1 MSTPITIHV
10 DNDNYEQQ
18 LAYDIVA
25 DTNRCLFITGKAGT
39 GKTTFI
45 QRIQKEI
52 QKNFVVLAPTGI
64 AAIAAGGQTVHSF
77 FGFPMEVIG
86 PHTKLHVSLSN
97 EELLRH
103 VDTIIVDEASMLRSD
118 MVDGMDRYLR
128 LAFHNNMPFGGKQI
142 IFVGDLF
149 QLPPVV
155 RKGTV
160 DDEMLCDLYGV
171 GIPFFYKANVLRR
184 MNLPKIEFQK
194 VYRQSDRI
202 FVDILNKMRIGE
214 VGQAELDI
222 LNKHVSSTDDMDDYS
237 VILTGFNKKAER
249 INDVKLNALEG
260 DEVVYDGIK
269 TDEFKPCDCP
279 APEYLKL
286 KIGAQVIFCRN
297 DYSAKCANGTIAKV
311 ISLEDD
317 AIQVQLENG
326 NKVRVVRTTWE
337 SYERIYNRKTRRIES
352 KVVGSYSQFP
362 LKLAWAITIHRSQ
375 GMTFERMH
383 FDLSW
388 GTFAAGQ
395 AYVAISRMRSI
406 GGLTLSNRLM
416 AHHVTVNPEIK
427 AFSNSFNDVVMIKNE
442 LEAGKE
448 VYKHIIQKQYDQA
461 SLTLLN
467 ITLSKIQQK
476 DYRNAALFAKQMF
489 DVMLDDDNLIGKT
502 TELPLIKDCNI
513 TCNFLNSVICLY
525 GNKYEE
531 AIGYANLVLS
541 HRNCLEAM
549 YVKARANYEIGNWA
563 ETSGILFQIMTIS
576 TEGEE
581 KRAIDK
587 KLYLLEIK
595 TNDKIGNANIGLCKN
610 LLKIC
615 PSCTRAYSFMRND
628 LIKKGARLSGD
639 NIPDSELISYFDNTD
654 FNESDF
660 NSLLQD
666 IDIKSDAFKQFRK
679 ELLKIA

>member
-1 MSTPITIHV
+1 MSNPIIIPV

-18 LAYDIVA
+18 LAYDLVA
-25 DTNRCLFITGKAGT
+25 NTNRCLFITGKAGT

-45 QRIQKEI
+45 QRIQKEV

-64 AAIAAGGQTVHSF
+64 AAIAVGGQTVHSF
-77 FGFPMEVIG
+77 FGFPMEIIG
-86 PHTKLHVSLSN
+86 PHTKLQVSSSN
-97 EELLRH
+97 ENLLRH

-118 MVDGMDRYLR
+118 MVDGMDCYLR

-155 RKGTV
+155 KRGTV
-160 DDEMLCDLYGV
+160 DDEMLRDLYGA
-171 GIPFFYKANVLRR
+171 GTPFFYKANVLRR
-184 MNLPKIEFQK
+184 MNLPKIEFRK
-194 VYRQSDRI
+194 VYRQSDNTFI
-202 FVDILNKMRIGE
+202 EILNKMRVGEIGHE
-214 VGQAELDI
+214 ELSI
-222 LNKHVSSTDDMDDYS
+222 LNEHVSSSDVMDDYS

-249 INDVKLNALEG
+249 INEVKLNALEG

-269 TDEFKPCDCP
+269 TDEFKPSDCP
-279 APEYLKL
+279 APEHLRL

-297 DYSAKCANGTIAKV
+297 DYTAKCANGTIAKV
-311 ISLEDD
+311 VSLEDD
-317 AIQVQLENG
+317 EIQVQLENG
-326 NKVRVVRTTWE
+326 NKVRVVRASWE
-337 SYERIYNRKTRRIES
+337 SYERAYNRETRRIES
-352 KVVGSYSQFP
+352 KVVGAYSQFP

-375 GMTFERMH
+375 GMTFDRMH

-395 AYVAISRMRSI
+395 AYVAISRMRSLD
-406 GGLTLSNRLM
+406 GLTLSNPLM

-427 AFSNSFNDVVMIKNE
+427 AFSNSFNDVGMIQDE
-442 LEAGKE
+442 LESGKE
-448 VYKHIIQKQYDQA
+448 VYKHIAQKQFDQA
-461 SLTLLN
+461 SLALLN
-467 ITLSKIQQK
+467 MTLTKIQLK
-476 DYRNAALFAKQMF
+476 DYRNAALLAKQMF
-489 DVMLDDDNLIGKT
+489 DVMLDDDNLISRTAGF
-502 TELPLIKDCNI
+502 PLIKDCNI

-531 AIGYANLVLS
+531 AIGYADLVLS
-541 HRNCLEAM
+541 RRNCLEAM
-549 YVKARANYEIGNWA
+549 YVKARANYELGNWD

-595 TNDKIGNANIGLCKN
+595 TNDKIGNPNVGLCKK
-610 LLKIC
+610 LIKIC
-615 PSCTRAYSFMRND
+615 PSCRRAYSFMRNEI
-628 LIKKGARLSGD
+628 IKKGQTLSGED
-639 NIPDSELISYFDNTD
+639 IPASELIKSFDNTKL
-654 FNESDF
+654 NESDF
-660 NSLLQD
+660 NSILND
-666 IDIKSDAFKQFRK
+666 IDIKSEVFREFKK

>member
-1 MSTPITIHV
+1 MSNPVTIPV
-10 DNDNYEQQ
+10 DKENYEQQ
-18 LAYDIVA
+18 LAYDLVA
-25 DTNRCLFITGKAGT
+25 NTNRCLFITGKAGT

-52 QKNFVVLAPTGI
+52 QKNFIVLAPTGI
-64 AAIAAGGQTVHSF
+64 AAIAAGGQTIHSF

-86 PHTKLHVSLSN
+86 PHTKIQVSFTN
-97 EELLRH
+97 EDLLKH

-118 MVDGMDRYLR
+118 IVDGMDRYLR
-128 LAFHNNMPFGGKQI
+128 IAFHNNMPFGGKQI

-160 DDEMLCDLYGV
+160 DDEMLCDLYGM
-171 GIPFFYKANVLRR
+171 GTPFFYKANVLKR
-184 MNLPKIEFQK
+184 MNLPKIEFK
-194 VYRQSDRI
+194 KIYRQSDNTFI
-202 FVDILNKMRIGE
+202 EILNKIRVGE
-214 VGQAELDI
+214 VGQAELNI
-222 LNKHVSSTDDMDDYS
+222 LNEHVSSSDNMDDYS

-249 INDVKLNALEG
+249 INEVKLNALEG
-260 DEVVYDGIK
+260 DEVVYNGIK
-269 TDEFKPCDCP
+269 TDEFKPGDCP
-279 APEYLKL
+279 APEHLRL

-297 DYSAKCANGTIAKV
+297 DYSAKYANGTIAKV
-311 ISLEDD
+311 INLEEN
-317 AIQVQLENG
+317 AIQVQLDNG
-326 NKVRVVRTTWE
+326 STVRVVRTTWE
-337 SYERIYNRKTRRIES
+337 SYERIYNRETRRIES
-352 KVVGSYSQFP
+352 RVVGSYSQFP

-375 GMTFERMH
+375 GMTFDRMH

-395 AYVAISRMRSI
+395 AYVAISRMRSLE
-406 GGLTLSNRLM
+406 GLTLSNPLM

-427 AFSNSFNDVVMIKNE
+427 AFSNSFNDVVMIKDE
-442 LEAGKE
+442 LESGKE
-448 VYKHIIQKQYDQA
+448 VYKHIVLEQYDKA

-467 ITLSKIQQK
+467 LTLSKVQQK

-489 DVMLDDDNLIGKT
+489 DVMLDDDNLIGAT
-502 TELPLIKDCNI
+502 IDFPLIKDCNI

-531 AIGYANLVLS
+531 AIGYADLVLS
-541 HRNCLEAM
+541 RRNCLEAM
-549 YVKARANYEIGNWA
+549 YVKARANYEIGNWE
-563 ETSGILFQIMTIS
+563 ETAGILFEIMTLS

-595 TNDKIGNANIGLCKN
+595 ANDKIGNPNVGLCKK
-610 LLKIC
+610 LIKIC

-628 LIKKGARLSGD
+628 IIKKGQTLSGED
-639 NIPDSELISYFDNTD
+639 IPASELIGSFDNKD
-654 FNESDF
+654 LNESDF
-660 NSLLQD
+660 NSVLRD
-666 IDIKSDAFKQFRK
+666 IDMKSEVFKQFKK
-679 ELLKIA
+679 ELFKIA

>member
-1 MSTPITIHV
+1 MSNPINIPV

-18 LAYDIVA
+18 LAYDLVA
-25 DTNRCLFITGKAGT
+25 NTNRCLFITGKAGT

-86 PHTKLHVSLSN
+86 PHTKLQVSFSN

-103 VDTIIVDEASMLRSD
+103 IDTIIVDEASMLRSD
-118 MVDGMDRYLR
+118 MVDGMDQYLR

-160 DDEMLCDLYGV
+160 DEEMLCDLYGI
-171 GIPFFYKANVLRR
+171 GTPFFYKANVLKR
-184 MNLPKIEFQK
+184 MNLPKIEFKK
-194 VYRQSDRI
+194 VYRQTDNTFI
-202 FVDILNKMRIGE
+202 EILNKIRVGE
-214 VGQAELDI
+214 VGYAELDI
-222 LNKHVSSTDDMDDYS
+222 LNEHVSTSDDMDDYF

-249 INDVKLNALEG
+249 INEVKLNALEG
-260 DEVVYDGIK
+260 EEVVYDGIK
-269 TDEFKPCDCP
+269 NEKFKPSDCP
-279 APEYLKL
+279 APEHLRL

-297 DYSAKCANGTIAKV
+297 DYTAKCANGTIAKV

-317 AIQVQLENG
+317 EIQVQLENG
-326 NKVRVVRTTWE
+326 NKVRVVRATWE
-337 SYERIYNRKTRRIES
+337 SYEKVYNRETRRIES
-352 KVVGSYSQFP
+352 KVVGAYSQFP

-375 GMTFERMH
+375 GMTFDRMH

-395 AYVAISRMRSI
+395 AYVAISRMRSLD
-406 GGLTLSNRLM
+406 GLTLSNPLM

-427 AFSNSFNDVVMIKNE
+427 AFSNSFNDVVMIQDE
-442 LEAGKE
+442 LDSGKE
-448 VYKHIIQKQYDQA
+448 VYKHIARKQYDQA
-461 SLTLLN
+461 SLALLN
-467 ITLSKIQQK
+467 MTLSKIHLK
-476 DYRNAALFAKQMF
+476 DYRNAALLAKQMF
-489 DVMLDDDNLIGKT
+489 DVMLDDDNLIGRT
-502 TELPLIKDCNI
+502 AAFTLIKDCNI

-525 GNKYEE
+525 GNKNEE
-531 AIGYANLVLS
+531 AIGYADLVLS
-541 HRNCLEAM
+541 RRNCLEAM
-549 YVKARANYEIGNWA
+549 YVKARANYELGNWE

-581 KRAIDK
+581 KKAIDK

-595 TNDKIGNANIGLCKN
+595 TNNKIGNPNVGICKK
-610 LLKIC
+610 LIKIC
-615 PSCTRAYSFMRND
+615 PSCTRAYSFMRNEI
-628 LIKKGARLSGD
+628 IKKGQTLSGED
-639 NIPDSELISYFDNTD
+639 IPASELIKNFDNTKL
-654 FNESDF
+654 NESDF
-660 NSLLQD
+660 NSILND
-666 IDIKSDAFKQFRK
+666 IDMKSDVFREFKK
-679 ELLKIA
+679 ELFKIA